1 PTDRPLFTA
10 RPAAEVNSLLDP
22 VDTEEVDTSVLT
34 DQVVGDPARLT
45 SRIRALIPV
54 RGTARLEDVATIY
67 PLQHGAA
74 EIDRY
79 LALKADGLEVTTSE
93 HEQVVIHQACGG
105 RQHHQF
111 HTRSGLPGHR
121 RLGRP
126 EGRGHAALP
135 PVVVAWSS

>member
-1 PTDRPLFTA
+1 
-10 RPAAEVNSLLDP
+10 PAAEVNSLLDP
-22 VDTEEVDTSVLT
+22 VDTEEADTSVLT
-34 DQVVGDPARLT
+34 DQVVVDPARLT

-54 RGTARLEDVATIY
+54 RGTARLEYIVTMY

-74 EIDRY
+74 EIVGY
-79 LALKADGLEVTTSE
+79 LALKDDDLEVTTNVY
-93 HEQVVIHQACGG
+93 EQVVSHQACGG
-105 RQHHQF
+105 RQHHKF